1 MKSMPAADSPH
12 RDRSSAAGR
21 GWHGG
26 AGVAT
31 WLAGIKKAVAGERYH
46 CLLDPGAEVGF
57 AEALLLTELL
67 R

>member
-1 MKSMPAADSPH
+1 MPAGDSL
-12 RDRSSAAGR
+12 RGDRSTTARR
-21 GWHGG
+21 GWHGRG
-26 AGVAT
+26 GLAT
-31 WLAGIKKAVAGERYH
+31 WLAGIKKAVAWERYH